1 MRADSPGLTRR
12 SMSLLFIFL
21 LIVVL
26 AWWLLRRDPE
36 PPTEII
42 PTLKHEQPKSR
53 YRAVRIVPANRGCP
67 AVSAQAGRRFL
78 LSEAPRLPLERCN
91 QIFRCRC
98 GYKHYADR
106 RSGDDRRQIFGSL
119 SKDAMGPANK
129 RSGRD
134 RRRGV
139 PAEYDYLT
147 F

>member
-1 MRADSPGLTRR
+1 
-12 SMSLLFIFL
+12 MSLLFIFFV
-21 LIVVL
+21 IVVV
-26 AWWLLRRDPE
+26 AWWFLLRDAE
-36 PPTEII
+36 PATDII
-42 PTLKHEQPKSR
+42 PTQHQEQSKSR
-53 YRAVRIVPANRGCP
+53 YRAVRIVAANRGCP
-67 AVSAQAGRRFL
+67 AAQALVGRRFL

-98 GYKHYADR
+98 SYKHYPDR

-139 PAEYDYLT
+139 QAEYDYLHY
-147 F
+147 